1 MHRLNRYWKFLAESN
16 RRILSS
22 RYLATCGVHR
32 PSSGLYSY
40 QGHVPGSAVTC
51 ATKGRRFPI
60 VIQCLNLAQDSRL
73 KRIRRTVP
81 DELWAILIVGENVQ
95 FVKFN
100 W

>member
-1 MHRLNRYWKFLAESN
+1 MHRLDRYWKFLAESN
-16 RRILSS
+16 RLILSS
-22 RYLATCGVHR
+22 RCPATCGVHR
-32 PSSGLYSY
+32 TSSGLYSY
-40 QGHVPGSAVTC
+40 QGRVPGSAVTC

-60 VIQCLNLAQDSRL
+60 VIQCLNLAQDSRF

-100 W
+100 L

>member
-1 MHRLNRYWKFLAESN
+1 MHRLNIYWKFLAEGN

-22 RYLATCGVHR
+22 RHLATCGVHR

-40 QGHVPGSAVTC
+40 QGRVPGSVVAC
-51 ATKGRRFPI
+51 ATKGRRIPI
-60 VIQCLNLAQDSRL
+60 VVQCLHLAQDSRF

-100 W
+100 L

>member
-1 MHRLNRYWKFLAESN
+1 M
-16 RRILSS
+16 
-22 RYLATCGVHR
+22 
-32 PSSGLYSY
+32 
-40 QGHVPGSAVTC
+40 TC

-95 FVKFN
+95 FVKFDL
-100 W
+100 

>member
-1 MHRLNRYWKFLAESN
+1 MHRLNRYWKFLAEGN

-32 PSSGLYSY
+32 PNSGLYSY
-40 QGHVPGSAVTC
+40 HGHVPGLAVTC
-51 ATKGRRFPI
+51 ASKGRRFPM
-60 VIQCLNLAQDSRL
+60 VIQCLNFAQDSRF

-95 FVKFN
+95 FVKFDL
-100 W
+100 